1 LVQNNEFAL
10 QLKPDVVFRRLEG
23 GGVLVDLSTNQIFEL
38 NDTGARVWE
47 LLNESPSP
55 REAAEQLAR
64 EFDVDVDVA
73 MRQLR
78 DLIDTLVGEGLL
90 V

>member
-1 LVQNNEFAL
+1 MVQNNEFAL

-23 GGVLVDLSTNQIFEL
+23 GGVLVDLTTNQIFEL

-47 LLNESPSP
+47 LLTRNPSL
-55 REAAEQLAR
+55 REAADQIAL

-73 MRQLR
+73 MGQIR
-78 DLIDTLVGEGLL
+78 DLVDSLAGEGLL
-90 V
+90 A

>member
-10 QLKPDVVFRRLEG
+10 HLKPDVVFRRLAG
-23 GGVLVDLSTNQIFEL
+23 GGVLVDLTTNQIFEL

-47 LLNESPSP
+47 LLSENPSQ
-55 REAAEQLAR
+55 RDAADQLAR
-64 EFDVDVDVA
+64 EFDVDVDIA

-78 DLIDTLVGEGLL
+78 DLVEILRDEGLL
-90 V
+90 A